1 MSEIIES
8 IIDNLYYSK
17 INLSKMSFWGKDK
30 YCEVDNLPKVFLSSL
45 LIAFI
50 IEIAASQ
57 LFTKDISFLKY
68 ATTFLISF
76 IIIFACSCLFIFRVD
91 KTKQVKKL
99 FLNEFSLKS
108 KEILSNKQLLITLNQ
123 DEKQML
129 KDLFYYI
136 ETKDT
141 ETCEKFDNK
150 SIEFINKVISSGIL
164 TEKEQRKILSDDGKC
179 YIGMM
184 EGDYNYVKDYSGH
197 FGEGFTIYYNR
208 FLEYEDFERE
218 VKIDSEGM
226 LRVKKYKYGLLTC
239 KNVKKI
245 LEILTNN

>member
-17 INLSKMSFWGKDK
+17 ISLSKMSFWGKDK

-50 IEIAASQ
+50 IEMAASQ

-99 FLNEFSLKS
+99 FLNEFSLNS
-108 KEILSNKQLLITLNQ
+108 KEILSNKQLLIILSQN
-123 DEKQML
+123 EKKKL
-129 KDLFYYI
+129 EDLFHYLEIKDI
-136 ETKDT
+136 ESAKN
-141 ETCEKFDNK
+141 FDSK

-164 TEKEQRKILSDDGKC
+164 TEKEQRKVLSSDSKC
-179 YIGMM
+179 YIVMM
-184 EGDYNYVKDYSGH
+184 DGDYNYVKDYSGH

-218 VKIDSEGM
+218 VKMDSEGV
-226 LRVKKYKYGLLTC
+226 LRVRKYKYGLLTC

-245 LEILTNN
+245 LDILTNN